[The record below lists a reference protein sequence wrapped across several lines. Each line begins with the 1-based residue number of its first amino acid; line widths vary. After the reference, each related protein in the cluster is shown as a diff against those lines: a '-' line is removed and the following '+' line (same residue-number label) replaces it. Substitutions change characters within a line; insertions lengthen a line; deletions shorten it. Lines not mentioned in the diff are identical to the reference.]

1 MNNTVCG
8 IFLCKLVC
16 EDLAEFLCN
25 FTELFQ
31 FVVQNFTDGN
41 SKRIQRGDQSI
52 CYYYLCILRPFVK
65 NTVCGVFLCQLVCG
79 NLAEFLYNF
88 AELFRFVVHN
98 SFDVNGKKIQSS
110 DQWPHKTTSLFKKHL
125 LLTRFLG
132 YFGLKWFRETEVRF
146 CPPLWKISGL
156 WKKVR

>member
-16 EDLAEFLCN
+16 GDLAEFLRN

-31 FVVQNFTDGN
+31 SVVQNFTDGK
-41 SKRIQRGDQSI
+41 SKRIPRGDQNI
-52 CYYYLCILRPFVK
+52 RYYYLHILRSFVK
-65 NTVCGVFLCQLVCG
+65 NTVCGLFLCQLVCR
-79 NLAEFLYNF
+79 NLAEFLYNL
-88 AELFRFVVHN
+88 AELFRFVVHK
-98 SFDVNGKKIQSS
+98 SFDVNGKRIQSS
-110 DQWPHKTTSLFKKHL
+110 NRWPHRTTSLFKKYL

-132 YFGLKWFRETEVRF
+132 YIGLKWFLETEVRF

-156 WKKVR
+156 WNKVR